1 MRKKVAVIGA
11 GFVGTM
17 VAQRIAERNL
27 ADVVLADI
35 VEGLPQGKA
44 LDIRQA
50 GTLEGMDV
58 SVTGTNDFS
67 LVKGS
72 DVVVFTAGFPRTPGM
87 TREELALKNGG
98 IVRSV
103 VRDVA
108 RYAPGTMILMVTN
121 PLDVMTHLAWKV
133 SGFPPSRVFGMGG
146 VLDSARYRLFL
157 SEAVGISARDIE
169 ALVLGSHGDT
179 MVPVDGYTTVKGVPI
194 LNFIGREKLDA
205 VIERTRNG
213 GAEIV
218 RLLRTGSAWHA
229 PSASVVA
236 MVEAV
241 LRDSGRMFPVSAYV
255 EGQYG
260 IRGIHIG
267 VPVKLGAG
275 GVETVYEIPLAE
287 GELAALRRSADV
299 VQKTFEGIW
308 NEG

>member
-50 GTLEGMDV
+50 GALEGMDV

-67 LVKGS
+67 LTEGS
-72 DVVVFTAGFPRTPGM
+72 DMVVFTAGFPRTPGM

-108 RYAPGTMILMVTN
+108 QYAPGTMILMVTN

-179 MVPVDGYTTVKGVPI
+179 MVPVDGYTTVKGVPV
-194 LNFIGREKLDA
+194 LRFLGREKLDA

-241 LRDSGRMFPVSAYV
+241 LRDSGRMFPVSACV

-260 IRGIHIG
+260 IRGIHVG

-299 VQKTFEGIW
+299 VRKTFEGIW